1 SASVSGLRN
10 RRLPY
15 LARNSSP
22 HAESA
27 APVEQGKS
35 AASAEPLTAAPTA
48 AAVASTSRA
57 ACLLTTKRAASL
69 SKPKC
74 ETGSE
79 LMVDVQEPAASGN
92 TSFKAASSSRAV
104 SRRRRALPVLELSQE
119 AVGSQSPVGQ
129 G

>member
-1 SASVSGLRN
+1 MSALVSQETASGNEVAASASSKNAPYSVSSASVSGLRN

-69 SKPKC
+69 SKPK
-74 ETGSE
+74 
-79 LMVDVQEPAASGN
+79 
-92 TSFKAASSSRAV
+92 
-104 SRRRRALPVLELSQE
+104 
-119 AVGSQSPVGQ
+119 
-129 G
+129 